1 MKIKKINKIGFS
13 VALLFLSAMVG
24 ATVNGYQL
32 SDTTLEITDIR
43 GGIGEVSVD
52 VTNTGDIA
60 AEEVAIFTAV
70 TGGLF
75 GNIDIYHQCTGCEI
89 CGTTLE
95 PNAIK
100 TESTLE
106 AGVIFGIGPIEI
118 MVGATALNA
127 EEVTKEVSGFVFG
140 PLVII

>member
-1 MKIKKINKIGFS
+1 MKIKKIDMIGFS
-13 VALLFLSAMVG
+13 VALILLGAMVG

-60 AEEVAIFTAV
+60 AEEVSIFTAV

-75 GNIDIYHQCTGCEI
+75 GNIDIYHRCAGCEI

-118 MVGATALNA
+118 NVGATALNA
-127 EEVTKEVSGFVFG
+127 EEVTQEISGFVFG